1 MPMDQD
7 VSIGELYRLL
17 KSIDQ
22 RLEKFVTKDEF
33 NVRMDTANAAIERT
47 NHELNNKA
55 IESGTIHAKQDAARD
70 TQITELRKEMREQ
83 RDQLEAQEREKK
95 QQTRNMWTAVGLSV
109 LGFLFAIARD
119 FIGPLGG

>member
-22 RLEKFVTKDEF
+22 RLEKFVSKDEF
-33 NVRMDTANAAIERT
+33 NVRMDTVNSAISRVD
-47 NHELNNKA
+47 HDLNTKA
-55 IESGTIHAKQDAARD
+55 TESASIHAKQDAARD
-70 TQITELRKEMREQ
+70 TSIAELRKEIRGQ
-83 RDQLEAQEREKK
+83 RDQLEQQERDKK
-95 QQTRNMWTAVGLSV
+95 QQTRNMWTAVGVSI

-119 FIGPLGG
+119 FIGPISG

>member
-33 NVRMDTANAAIERT
+33 NVRMETTNAAVERVS
-47 NHELNNKA
+47 HELNSKA
-55 IESGTIHAKQDAARD
+55 IESSTIHAKQDAARD
-70 TQITELRKEMREQ
+70 TQITDLRKEMREQ
-83 RDQLEAQEREKK
+83 QERLEQQERERK